1 MAAHSSILAWRIPW
15 TKDLGGLQSMGLQE
29 LDMSLQ
35 LNNDNS
41 KLDYRLLFMTHLY
54 FFYCYETVIEN
65 EIFYSPVF
73 DIFVASD
80 ALTFGMNLHEYS

>member
-1 MAAHSSILAWRIPW
+1 MDKGPCSPW
-15 TKDLGGLQSMGLQE
+15 GCKE

-41 KLDYRLLFMTHLY
+41 KLDNRLLFMIHLY
-54 FFYCYETVIEN
+54 FFYCYEKVIKNEIKKKEN
-65 EIFYSPVF
+65 EVFYSPVF

-80 ALTFGMNLHEYS
+80 ALTFGMNLHECS